1 MSKRLLSNIIMAVS
15 IVMIVIG
22 IAGAAP
28 HIYGY
33 LQGDSTYKN
42 MEQFVKDES
51 IEETTTIEQETGNH
65 AGEDANAKKEEQTTK
80 KELTPVVN
88 HWPSV
93 DFSAL
98 SNINSDVKAWIKIE
112 GTKINYPVVQG
123 SDNDFYLNHMVNKKQ
138 NAAGSIFWDYENK
151 TDFSDVNTILYGHHM
166 KNGSMF
172 AGLQSYDSQDYYE
185 VHPTGMLVLP
195 NQKYE
200 IHFVA
205 AYVANVNDNAWQMD
219 FSDQASID
227 KWINS
232 AIKKSTFKSHYSV
245 KPGDH
250 FVTLSTCSYEFDDA
264 RYILVGVVKTV

>member
-51 IEETTTIEQETGNH
+51 IEETTTIEQETVNH
-65 AGEDANAKKEEQTTK
+65 ADEDANAKKEEQTTK

-151 TDFSDVNTILYGHHM
+151 TDFSDVNTIIYGHHM

-200 IHFVA
+200 IRFVA

-219 FSDQASID
+219 FSDQAGID

-264 RYILVGVVKTV
+264 RYILVGVVKPV